1 LGGRLTGGGLRQDSQ
16 RFSAKQING
25 LVLLQAEKQEPRLA

>member
-1 LGGRLTGGGLRQDSQ
+1 LSGRLTGGGLLQDSQ

-25 LVLLQAEKQEPRLA
+25 LVLLQAEN